1 MSNVSI
7 KSLLTAAAL
16 LASLAV
22 RAQHTVGISGGV
34 GSASARFYPAQ
45 ETKMLFGRCNFGLS
59 WRYYSLPRYV
69 GAVGVDLELL
79 QRGFSYGYTYRTVM
93 DDSGEEMREY
103 SYYTRKFNSLMVPLV
118 WQPHFYM
125 ARNHVRV
132 YLEAAV
138 TFSYNFD
145 GGYEYDDTGQ
155 RGDYAMR
162 TERDNR
168 WGYGL
173 AGGGGFALIFG
184 RCEVGVRARYYFGY
198 ADILRNM
205 NRYYDNATDGPENP
219 FATTPLKSPIDNL
232 AFSVT
237 LAYRFNKEGFASW
250 HYKPPRREKRNKEFR
265 FSQGTATSGDG
276 PSAGAR

>member
-1 MSNVSI
+1 M
-7 KSLLTAAAL
+7 KWLAAAAVL
-16 LASLAV
+16 VMAPLAAG
-22 RAQHTVGISGGV
+22 AQHTLGISGGT

-45 ETKMLFGRCNFGLS
+45 QTRMILGRCDFGLS

-69 GAVGVDLELL
+69 GAVGADLELL
-79 QRGFSYGYTYRTVM
+79 QRGFSYGYTYRTVV
-93 DDSGEEMREY
+93 DDEGEETREY
-103 SYYTRKFNSLMVPLV
+103 SYYTRRFNSLMLPLV

-145 GGYEYDDTGQ
+145 GGYEYDDTDR
-155 RGDYAMR
+155 RGDYVMR

-184 RCEVGVRARYYFGY
+184 RYELGVRARYYFGY
-198 ADILRNM
+198 SDILRNM
-205 NRYYDNATDGPENP
+205 NRYYDNATDGAENP
-219 FATTPLKSPIDNL
+219 FATTPLKSPIDNI

-237 LAYRFNKEGFASW
+237 LAYRFNRDGFASW
-250 HYKPPRREKRNKEFR
+250 NYRPRREKRQKEFR
-265 FSQGTATSGDG
+265 FSQGTGT
-276 PSAGAR
+276 SAGAPRR